1 MQINTPEEE
10 TRLWGRIVKG
20 TRILKSE
27 TVPCDP
33 QDIDEALLALC
44 RRFDVPRPLW
54 LQKNEKDFA
63 SFGRTHF
70 SQDHFMEPI
79 SFSRM
84 EIELISPEAKKR
96 HVRNPL
102 MEA

>member
-10 TRLWGRIVKG
+10 TRLWGRIIKG

-33 QDIDEALLALC
+33 RDIDEALLALC

-84 EIELISPEAKKR
+84 EIELIQPENKKR

>member
-1 MQINTPEEE
+1 MQPTSPQTQ
-10 TRLWGRIVKG
+10 TRLWRRIVKG

-33 QDIDEALLALC
+33 QDIAQALLALC
-44 RRFDVPRPLW
+44 RMFDVPRPLW
-54 LQKNEKDFA
+54 LNKNEKDFA
-63 SFGRTHF
+63 AFGRTHF
-70 SQDHFMEPI
+70 TQDHFMEAIP
-79 SFSRM
+79 FSRM
-84 EIELISPEAKKR
+84 EIELIQPEEQKR